1 MTKVAMILGHDLL
14 EPNEDTRVYR
24 EALTLVKA
32 GYETTVFCWARR
44 MDKYET
50 KWDVERDGI
59 KVVRIFENLDG
70 GFISKV
76 RGFRRAMK
84 QLQSK
89 VEEYEAD
96 IIHAHDLETL
106 EAATNASK
114 KNGAKVIFDSHE
126 DWPMMEIVQSWFI
139 GKYYERKQKKLIKMV
154 DAVLTVSDEL
164 ALRLGGGTVLYNSE
178 PLDVVEQ
185 TVDNHRFGLDGVV
198 AGYIGGLRKP
208 ILEEILEATS
218 KVNALSLL
226 IVGGPP
232 KGRGG
237 YNQMIEE
244 LEEIA
249 EEKGANAKFTG
260 PLPYSMM
267 NECYAACDILIVG
280 HYVDEK
286 LRDYAIPKKL
296 LDAMAY
302 KIPVVVGP
310 YEARRKIVERY
321 NCGIVS
327 DDWAKTLTS
336 LSNDKKLRKEMG
348 NNGFKAFKMNYSWD
362 IQEKKLLKVYSNL
375 LEGETNS

>member
-59 KVVRIFENLDG
+59 KIVRIFENLDG
-70 GFISKV
+70 GFISKI

-178 PLDVVEQ
+178 PLDIVEQ

-244 LEEIA
+244 LEEMA

-280 HYVDEK
+280 HYVDER

-362 IQEKKLLKVYSNL
+362 IQEKKLLKVYNNL

>member
-32 GYETTVFCWARR
+32 GYETSVFCWARR

-59 KVVRIFENLDG
+59 KIVRIFENLDG
-70 GFISKV
+70 GFISKI

-178 PLDVVEQ
+178 PLDIVEQ

-244 LEEIA
+244 LEEMA

-362 IQEKKLLKVYSNL
+362 IQEKKLLKVYNNL

>member
-50 KWDVERDGI
+50 KWDVEREGI
-59 KVVRIFENLDG
+59 KVVRIFEKLDG

-178 PLDVVEQ
+178 PLDIVEQ

-244 LEEIA
+244 LEEMA

-362 IQEKKLLKVYSNL
+362 IQEKKLLKVYNNL

>member
-70 GFISKV
+70 GFISKI

-178 PLDVVEQ
+178 PLDIVEQ

-244 LEEIA
+244 LEEMA

-362 IQEKKLLKVYSNL
+362 IQEKKLLKVYNNL
-375 LEGETNS
+375 LEGETNR

>member
-178 PLDVVEQ
+178 PLDIVEQ

-244 LEEIA
+244 LEEMA

-362 IQEKKLLKVYSNL
+362 IQEKKLLKMYNNL

>member
-50 KWDVERDGI
+50 KWDIERDGI
-59 KVVRIFENLDG
+59 KIVRIFENLDG
-70 GFISKV
+70 GFISKI

-178 PLDVVEQ
+178 PLDIVEQ

-244 LEEIA
+244 LEEMA
-249 EEKGANAKFTG
+249 AEKGANAKFTG

-267 NECYAACDILIVG
+267 NECYASCDILIVG

-375 LEGETNS
+375 LEGETNN

>member
-1 MTKVAMILGHDLL
+1 
-14 EPNEDTRVYR
+14 
-24 EALTLVKA
+24 
-32 GYETTVFCWARR
+32 

-50 KWDVERDGI
+50 KWDIEIDGI
-59 KVVRIFENLDG
+59 KIIRIFENLEG

-89 VEEYEAD
+89 VEEYGPD

-106 EAATNASK
+106 ETAINASN

-139 GKYYERKQKKLIKMV
+139 GKYYERKQKKLIKKV

-178 PLDVVEQ
+178 PLNVVEQ
-185 TVDNHRFGLDGVV
+185 PVDNHRFGLDGVV

-208 ILEEILEATS
+208 ILEEILEATA

-244 LEEIA
+244 LEEMA
-249 EEKGANAKFTG
+249 TEKGANAKFTG

-280 HYVDEK
+280 HYVDER

-302 KIPVVVGP
+302 KIPVIVGP

-327 DDWAKTLTS
+327 DDWTKTLTS

-362 IQEKKLLKVYSNL
+362 LQEKKLLDVYNNL
-375 LEGETNS
+375 LEGGTNS

>member
-178 PLDVVEQ
+178 PLDIVEQ

-244 LEEIA
+244 LEEMA

-362 IQEKKLLKVYSNL
+362 IQEKKLLKVYNNL

>member
-1 MTKVAMILGHDLL
+1 MTKVAMLLGHDLL
-14 EPNEDTRVYR
+14 EPNEDNRVYR
-24 EALTLVKA
+24 EALTLVKEN
-32 GYETTVFCWARR
+32 YEVTVFCWARR

-50 KWDVERDGI
+50 KWDIEKDGI
-59 KVVRIFENLDG
+59 RVIRIFENLEG
-70 GFISKV
+70 GFFSKV

-89 VEEYEAD
+89 VEEYNPK

-106 EAATNASK
+106 EAAVNASK
-114 KNGAKVIFDSHE
+114 TTKAKVIFDSHE
-126 DWPMMEIVQSWFI
+126 DWPTLEIVQNWFI
-139 GKYYERKQKKLIKMV
+139 GKYYQRKQKQLLKKV

-178 PLDVVEQ
+178 PVDVVEMP
-185 TVDNHRFGLDGVV
+185 VDNHRFGMDGVI

-208 ILEEILEATS
+208 ILEEILEAAS

-237 YNQMIEE
+237 YSQMIEE
-244 LEEIA
+244 LEEMA
-249 EEKGANAKFTG
+249 VEKGANAKFTG

-280 HYVDEK
+280 HYVDER
-286 LRDYAIPKKL
+286 LRDFAVPKKL
-296 LDAMAY
+296 LDAMGY
-302 KIPVVVGP
+302 KIPVIVGP
-310 YEARRKIVERY
+310 YEARKKIVERY
-321 NCGIVS
+321 ECGIVS
-327 DDWAKTLTS
+327 DDWTKTLTE
-336 LSNDKKLRKEMG
+336 LSNDKKLRKKMG

-362 IQEKKLLKVYSNL
+362 IQEEKLIRVYNDLLK
-375 LEGETNS
+375 GEIES

>member
-126 DWPMMEIVQSWFI
+126 DWPMMEIVQRWFI

-178 PLDVVEQ
+178 PLDIVEQ

-244 LEEIA
+244 LEEMA
-249 EEKGANAKFTG
+249 AEKGANAKFTG

-362 IQEKKLLKVYSNL
+362 IQEKKLLKVYNNL

>member
-1 MTKVAMILGHDLL
+1 MIKVAMILGHDLL

-244 LEEIA
+244 LEEMA

-362 IQEKKLLKVYSNL
+362 IQEKKLLKVYNNL

>member
-244 LEEIA
+244 LEEMA

-362 IQEKKLLKVYSNL
+362 IQEKKLLKMYNNL

>member
-59 KVVRIFENLDG
+59 KIVRIFENLDG

-84 QLQSK
+84 QLQTK
-89 VEEYEAD
+89 VEEYEPD

-178 PLDVVEQ
+178 PLDIVEQ

-244 LEEIA
+244 LEEMA

-362 IQEKKLLKVYSNL
+362 IQEKKLLKVYNNL